1 MPLMGAYLVT
11 GFVALEGVDQLVSY
25 EILPVI
31 AYKIALVFYV
41 FGIPG
46 SLTIAWFHG
55 AKGRQDTPKAE
66 ILIQAV
72 LFVFAVIV
80 SVIVFRNDRQEQAVA
95 AATLASGLEADQVA
109 VLYFEDFSSGGD
121 LGYVA
126 DGITEALIDELVQKF
141 EATVDPPMQMVRAL
155 PHLGLIPLF
164 IIWFGIGELPKV
176 LLVALGV
183 LALAGGG
190 VLVAAK
196 R

>member
-1 MPLMGAYLVT
+1 MGIFGEIKERRLLPLMGAYLVT

-72 LFVFAVIV
+72 LFVFAVIM
-80 SVIVFRNDRQEQAVA
+80 SVIVFRNDRQEQVVA
-95 AATLASGLEADQVA
+95 AATLASGLQADQVA
-109 VLYFEDFSSGGD
+109 VL
-121 LGYVA
+121 
-126 DGITEALIDELVQKF
+126 
-141 EATVDPPMQMVRAL
+141 
-155 PHLGLIPLF
+155 
-164 IIWFGIGELPKV
+164 
-176 LLVALGV
+176 
-183 LALAGGG
+183 
-190 VLVAAK
+190 
-196 R
+196 